1 MISLTRLRGSHPA
14 PPAAAVRR
22 ALLVVAAALPIVVA
36 AAFVSGTRGAVWA
49 VLGLVAAV
57 PARAVLNTARSAIVA
72 VAIAGMVAAATAAR
86 GPALAAGLIVA
97 VAAATAGLADR
108 WSAGVA
114 TLAPVTAAVAG
125 SWPPGLTW
133 LVAGGWLLAGE
144 LYGISAVV
152 FLNVHLR
159 RRPIDARRAAVHA
172 AALAALC
179 GTAAGLAAAFR
190 LPHGYWI
197 VLAVVATLRPVVQES
212 RRKAV
217 DRVTGTLLGVLI
229 PIPLVYL
236 LPSAAL
242 APIVALSGLAFVSYL
257 LAGEYIRQS
266 AFMTLTIVIVTSG
279 GIRANAIAVGEIRLA
294 WTLLGT
300 AVAAATAALLW
311 HVERD
316 WPP

>member
-1 MISLTRLRGSHPA
+1 VISLTRLRGVHLA

-22 ALLVVAAALPIVVA
+22 AILMVAAALPIVVA
-36 AAFVSGTRGAVWA
+36 AALVSGTTGAVWS
-49 VLGLVAAV
+49 VLGLLAGVT
-57 PARAVLNTARSAIVA
+57 ARTVLDMARSAVVA
-72 VAIAGMVAAATAAR
+72 LAIAALVAAATAAS

-97 VAAATAGLADR
+97 TAAATAGLADR

-114 TLAPVTAAVAG
+114 SLAPVTAAVAG

-133 LVAGGWLLAGE
+133 PVAGGWLLAGE
-144 LYGISAVV
+144 LYGITTVA
-152 FLNVHLR
+152 LLHLHLH
-159 RRPIDARRAAVHA
+159 RRPIDARRAAVRA

-179 GTAAGLAAAFR
+179 GIAAGLAAAMR
-190 LPHGYWI
+190 LPYGYWI
-197 VLAVVATLRPVVQES
+197 VLALVFTLRPVVQES
-212 RRKAV
+212 ARKAV
-217 DRVTGTLLGVLI
+217 KRVTGTLLGVLI
-229 PIPLVYL
+229 PIPLIYF

-242 APIVALSGLAFVSYL
+242 VPIVALTGLAFVSYL

-266 AFMTLTIVIVTSG
+266 AFMTATIVIVASG

-300 AVAAATAALLW
+300 AVAAATAAVLW